1 MGMDIWID
9 VVNKNGEYV
18 KKDLFDGRN
27 TAWFMKINHEED
39 EYEYVPWIY
48 KYDADFIPAD
58 VKENFQSEKY
68 TGFFGFKAV
77 KVADLLNW
85 YDRYRPDV
93 DAGWI
98 RRYDKW
104 KWENKAIAPDCIEHY
119 FDDSMDTNDWV
130 WVENLPKEDEFIKVI
145 IDQIDNNQVNPND
158 YVIIYFDW

>member
-1 MGMDIWID
+1 MGMDIWVN

-27 TAWFMKINHEED
+27 RTWFCKINDEED
-39 EYEYVPWIY
+39 EYAYVNWIY
-48 KYDADFIPAD
+48 EYDLGFVPTD
-58 VKENFQSEKY
+58 VKEIFNSEEY
-68 TGFFGFKAV
+68 TGYFGFKAV

-98 RRYDKW
+98 RKYEKW
-104 KWENKAIAPDCIEHY
+104 QWENKGIAPEGIYHY
-119 FDDSMDTNDWV
+119 YDNEMNLNDWV
-130 WVENLPKEDEFIKVI
+130 WVENLPKEDECIKVV

-158 YVIIYFDW
+158 YVIFYFDW